1 MVTAQKLKP
10 ENLEEAVVWYA
21 LRYTLLFY
29 FTGVLYVVAP
39 VIGWGLLLLL
49 FIYWFEGKN
58 NIVVPPGVWFWAVS
72 MIVMLVALFAG
83 HFNFELGLG
92 KTIKSTFGWAKGWAL
107 LAVFPFLACLD
118 IRPELITRAI
128 MQLCKQC
135 LFLIPLVLLF
145 PYIGIPGELFTSPL
159 KFVADENFFHV
170 RFYGLNPEGAPRW
183 QLFTPWA
190 PALGLVGNIYFA
202 LSLYEKNVRYK
213 WIGIIA
219 AILMVLISQSRMGLL
234 CLLLLPFLRWGL
246 SKLTKV
252 WVIVLLAVAAPV
264 AGILYVPTVE
274 VVDNTLSA
282 IHSARAASSRVRGT
296 LASIAIY
303 RWKTEA
309 PIFGHGIVEDG
320 PHLVEYM
327 PIGSHHSWYGLLFVK
342 GVIGFIA
349 LLIPMLF
356 TLLVALLKVQS
367 NPRAAP
373 ALQIILI
380 LFMYSLTE
388 NLETL
393 VYLYWP
399 GLIVLGLMHKE
410 GWSLADLKRKV
421 LQQNS
426 TPVMVPH

>member
-10 ENLEEAVVWYA
+10 ENLEETVVWYA

-39 VIGWGLLLLL
+39 VIGWGLLFLL

-58 NIVVPPGVWFWAVS
+58 NIVIPAGVWIWAAG
-72 MIVMLVALFAG
+72 MIVMLVALLAG

-118 IRPELITRAI
+118 IRPELITRAV

-135 LFLIPLVLLF
+135 LFLIPIVLVL
-145 PYIGIPGELFTSPL
+145 PYIGVPGELFTSPL
-159 KFVADENFFHV
+159 KAVADETFFLV
-170 RFYGLNPEGAPRW
+170 QLYGRSPEGAPRW
-183 QLFTPWA
+183 SLFTPWA

-202 LSLYEKNVRYK
+202 LSMYEKNVRYK
-213 WIGIIA
+213 WMGLITA
-219 AILMVLISQSRMGLL
+219 VLMVLISQSRMGLL
-234 CLLLLPFLRWGL
+234 CLLMLPFLRWGL
-246 SKLTKV
+246 SRLTKV
-252 WVIVLLAVAAPV
+252 WVILLLAVAAPV

-274 VVDNTLSA
+274 AVDNTLSA
-282 IHSARAASSRVRGT
+282 IHSARAESSRVRGT

-303 RWKTEA
+303 RWRAEA
-309 PIFGHGIVEDG
+309 PVFGHGIVEDG
-320 PHLVEYM
+320 PHLVEEM

-342 GVIGFIA
+342 GVIGFMA
-349 LLIPMLF
+349 LLIPMLYS
-356 TLLVALLKVQS
+356 LLAALLKVQS

-373 ALQIILI
+373 GLQIILI

-399 GLIVLGLMHKE
+399 ALIVLGLMHKE
-410 GWSLADLKRKV
+410 SWSMEDLKRQVIQKH
-421 LQQNS
+421 S
-426 TPVMVPH
+426 TPAMATH